1 MLIRKLSEA
10 IRKQDWFAVV
20 VETLVVV
27 VGIFLAL
34 QVDAWNQWR
43 EDRELEQR
51 YLERLQAEI
60 ARDIESIEFG
70 LELAWTRHDMGRM
83 LEAALDDPSV
93 ARDNP
98 AEFVTAI
105 ERAGWTFLP
114 PINDSTFEEIK
125 FSGNLGIILNE
136 ELRQSIAAY
145 YKLIERN
152 HQWSYMREAGQIAY
166 TETSIGI
173 LTTEQHRK
181 IDIVTGREVVEGILP
196 TPEFTVEEA
205 LAALEKMKATPEF
218 TDQLVRGTSKSD
230 EIYSLRSWLSEG
242 EKLREAIAA
251 ELEVRWDGR

>member
-1 MLIRKLSEA
+1 MLIRKLSTA
-10 IRKQDWFAVV
+10 IREQDWFAVV
-20 VETLVVV
+20 VEVLVVV

-34 QVDAWNQWR
+34 QVDAWSQWR
-43 EDRELEQR
+43 EDRALEKR
-51 YLERLQAEI
+51 YLERLDAEI
-60 ARDIESIEFG
+60 ASDIESIEFG
-70 LELAWTRHDMGRM
+70 LELAWSRHDMGRM
-83 LEAALDDPSV
+83 LEAALDDPNV

-125 FSGNLGIILNE
+125 FSGNLGIISNVD
-136 ELRQSIAAY
+136 LRQSISAY

-181 IDIVTGREVVEGILP
+181 IDIVTGREHVQGELA
-196 TPEFTVEEA
+196 TPDFTAEEA
-205 LAALEKMKATPEF
+205 LAALEKMKARPEF

-230 EIYSLRSWLSEG
+230 EIFSLRSWVREG
-242 EKLREAIAA
+242 QKLREAIAV
-251 ELEVRWDGR
+251 ELKARWGDQ